1 MGTALC
7 LAFFLTA
14 MTGSG
19 LWLRRVER
27 QALRPVFTTAALAI
41 ACGAY
46 VAFLF
51 AL

>member
-14 MTGSG
+14 MTGSA
-19 LWLRRVER
+19 LWLLRTER
-27 QALRPVFTTAALAI
+27 TALRPVLTTAALVVVL
-41 ACGAY
+41 GGY